1 MLTGRWYC
9 DKVHILFIPEF
20 TSKHMSVYNQ
30 PRKRVIQLIVLGMV
44 VLIIT
49 RLFFLQVVEKKYS
62 KLADANAVLR
72 KVVYPSRG
80 MIYDRKGRS
89 VLQSDMMYDLVVTPS
104 NVKDIDTGYLC
115 EVLQIGR
122 EEFRKRIINAI
133 IKNGRVRR
141 SAFAPLQPPEMF
153 GKLQESMYLFQP
165 GFELVQRQIR
175 SYPYAAAANILGYI
189 GEVSPQML
197 AKPAFSA
204 YQMGDYLGMTGL
216 EKTYESVLMGQRG
229 IQYLVKDNLNRPQ
242 GPYERGEF
250 DTAAIAGKN
259 LRLSLDID
267 LQVLGERLMRNK
279 IGSIVAIDPQTGGIL
294 AMVSSPTF
302 DPNLLTGSYR
312 TRNFSKLFVDTTR
325 PLFNRA
331 IQGTY
336 PPGSSMKPLTA
347 LVALDE
353 GVITPAYGYPCHGA
367 YTTCG
372 RTIGC
377 EHAEGGHAA
386 NLRLAISHSCNSY
399 FVNLYRMVVDS
410 RRWGSIKK
418 GHQKWYE
425 YMSSFGLGH
434 RLGVDIPGEY
444 NGYAIDTIG
453 MNKRYNGQ
461 WNSCS
466 ELYVGMGQGAVSVTP
481 LQMSNAMCI
490 IANKGFYYL
499 PHFVQSIDND
509 NTNLLKNYKE
519 RHTVAHVSDTVY
531 SSVIYGMEDVVE
543 HGTGRNSQIEGVIVC
558 GKTGTA
564 QNNAIVNGELKKMKN
579 HAFFVAFAPRDNPK
593 IAITVIVENSG
604 YGGTYA
610 APIAGLM
617 MEKYLHD
624 TISVKK
630 KAMVKTMLDY
640 NTIDPIIRERS
651 KLDSLNGA
659 TAKMTTGQILDV
671 YFPQR

>member
-1 MLTGRWYC
+1 
-9 DKVHILFIPEF
+9 
-20 TSKHMSVYNQ
+20 MSVYNQ
-30 PRKRVIQLIVLGMV
+30 PRRRVIQLIILGMV
-44 VLIIT
+44 LLIVS

-80 MIYDRKGRS
+80 IIFDRQNRS
-89 VLQSDMMYDLVVTPS
+89 VLRNDVMYDLVVTPAS
-104 NVKDIDTGYLC
+104 VKKIDTAYLC
-115 EVLQIGR
+115 QILQIDNT
-122 EEFRKRIINAI
+122 EFRKRIVNAI
-133 IKNGRVRR
+133 VKNGRVRQ
-141 SAFAPLQPPEMF
+141 SVFAPLLPPEIF
-153 GKLQESMYLFQP
+153 GRLQESMYLFQP

-175 SYPYAAAANILGYI
+175 SYPYSAAANILGYI
-189 GEVSPQML
+189 GEISPQLL
-197 AKPAFSA
+197 AKQAYSA

-216 EKTYESVLMGQRG
+216 EKNYESVLMGQRG

-242 GPYERGEF
+242 GAYEKGEF

-279 IGSIVAIDPQTGGIL
+279 IGSVVAIDPQTGGIL

-302 DPNLLTGSYR
+302 DPNLLSGSYR
-312 TRNFSKLFVDTTR
+312 TRNFSKLFVDTTK

-331 IQGTY
+331 MQGTY

-353 GVITPAYGYPCHGA
+353 GIITPSFGYPCRGA
-367 YTTCG
+367 YLACG
-372 RTIGC
+372 RIAC
-377 EHAEGGHAA
+377 EHSEPGHAA

-399 FVNLYRMVVDS
+399 FVNLYRLAVDS
-410 RRWGSIKK
+410 RKWGSVKK
-418 GHQKWYE
+418 GHQRWYE

-444 NGYAIDTIG
+444 PGYAIDTIG
-453 MNKRYNGQ
+453 MNKRYRGQ
-461 WNSCS
+461 WNSCT

-481 LQMSNAMCI
+481 LQMANAMCI
-490 IANKGFYYL
+490 IANHGYYYL
-499 PHFVQSIDND
+499 PHFVSSIDND
-509 NTNLLKNYKE
+509 NTDLLKKYKE
-519 RHTVAHVSDTVY
+519 KHVVANVSDSSY
-531 SSVIYGMEDVVE
+531 RSVIYGMEDVVE
-543 HGTGRNSQIEGVIVC
+543 SGTGRNAQVEGVVVC

-564 QNNAIVNGELKKMKN
+564 ENNAIVNGKLTKLKN

-593 IAITVIVENSG
+593 IAITVLVENSG

-617 MEKYLHD
+617 IEKYLKD
-624 TISVKK
+624 TISIKK
-630 KAMVKTMLDY
+630 KPVMKTMLDY
-640 NTIDPIIRERS
+640 ITMDPVIRAKS

-659 TAKMTTGQILDV
+659 TARMTAEQILSA
-671 YFPQR
+671 YFRN

>member
-1 MLTGRWYC
+1 
-9 DKVHILFIPEF
+9 
-20 TSKHMSVYNQ
+20 MSVYNQ
-30 PRKRVIQLIVLGMV
+30 PRRRVIQLIILGMV
-44 VLIIT
+44 LLIIT

-80 MIYDRKGRS
+80 MIYDRHGRS
-89 VLQSDMMYDLVVTPS
+89 VLRNEVMYDLVVTPAS
-104 NVKDIDTGYLC
+104 VKNIDTNYLC
-115 EVLQIGR
+115 QILQIDKV
-122 EEFRKRIINAI
+122 EFRKRIVNAI
-133 IKNGRVRR
+133 VKNGRVRQ
-141 SAFAPLQPPEMF
+141 SVFSPLLPPEIF
-153 GKLQESMYLFQP
+153 GRLQESMYLFQP
-165 GFELVQRQIR
+165 GFELMQRQIR

-189 GEVSPQML
+189 GEIAPQTL
-197 AKPAFSA
+197 ALPAYKD

-216 EKTYESVLMGQRG
+216 EKTYENVLVGQRG

-242 GPYERGEF
+242 GPYEKGEF

-279 IGSIVAIDPQTGGIL
+279 IGSVVAIDPQTGGIL

-302 DPNLLTGSYR
+302 DPNLLSGSYR
-312 TRNFSKLFVDTTR
+312 TRNFSKLFVDTTK

-331 IQGTY
+331 MQGTY

-353 GVITPAYGYPCHGA
+353 GIITPSFGYPCRGA
-367 YTTCG
+367 YTACG
-372 RTIGC
+372 RSIAC
-377 EHAEGGHAA
+377 EHSEPGHAA

-399 FVNLYRMVVDS
+399 FVNLYRLEVDS
-410 RRWGSIKK
+410 RKWGSVRK
-418 GHQKWYE
+418 GHQRWYE
-425 YMSSFGLGH
+425 YMRSFGLGH

-444 NGYAIDTIG
+444 SGTVADTNM
-453 MNKRYNGQ
+453 MNKNYHGQ

-466 ELYVGMGQGAVSVTP
+466 ELYVGMGQGAVAVTP
-481 LQMSNAMCI
+481 LQMANAMCI
-490 IANKGFYYL
+490 IANRGSYFL
-499 PHFVQSIDND
+499 PHFVQTIDND
-509 NTNLLKNYKE
+509 KEEQLKKYREK
-519 RHTVAHVSDTVY
+519 HTVAHVTDTVY
-531 SSVIYGMEDVVE
+531 KSVIYGMEDVVE
-543 HGTGRNSQIEGVIVC
+543 SGTGRNAQIEGVIVC

-564 QNNAIVNGELKKMKN
+564 QNNARINGELVKLKN
-579 HAFFVAFAPRDNPK
+579 HAFFVAFAPRDNPR
-593 IAITVIVENSG
+593 IAIAVIVENSG

-610 APIAGLM
+610 APIAGMM

-630 KAMVKTMLDY
+630 KPMMKTMLDY
-640 NTIDPIIRERS
+640 VTIDPVIREKS

-659 TAKMTTGQILDV
+659 TAKLTTDQILNV
-671 YFPQR
+671 YFHN

>member
-1 MLTGRWYC
+1 M
-9 DKVHILFIPEF
+9 II
-20 TSKHMSVYNQ
+20 
-30 PRKRVIQLIVLGMV
+30 LGMV
-44 VLIIT
+44 ILVVT

-80 MIYDRKGRS
+80 MIYDRNGQS
-89 VLQSDMMYDLVVTPS
+89 VLRNDVMYDLVVTPAS
-104 NVKDIDTGYLC
+104 VKNIDTNYLC
-115 EVLQIGR
+115 QILEIDR
-122 EEFRKRIINAI
+122 EEFRKRIVTAI
-133 IKNGRVRR
+133 IKNGRVRT
-141 SAFAPLQPPEMF
+141 SVFAALLPPETF

-189 GEVSPQML
+189 GEVSPQLL

-216 EKTYESVLMGQRG
+216 EKTYESVLMGTRG
-229 IQYLVKDNLNRPQ
+229 IQYVVKDNLNRPQ

-250 DTAAIAGKN
+250 DTSAIAGKN

-279 IGSIVAIDPQTGGIL
+279 IGSVVAIDPQTGGIL

-312 TRNFSKLFVDTTR
+312 ARNFSKLFVDTTK

-336 PPGSSMKPLTA
+336 PPGSSMKPLMA

-353 GVITPAYGYPCHGA
+353 GVITPGYGYACHGS

-377 EHAEGGHAA
+377 EHAEAGHAA

-399 FVNLYRMVVDS
+399 FVNLYRLAVDS
-410 RRWGSIKK
+410 RKWGSVKE
-418 GHQKWYE
+418 GHQKWFE
-425 YMSSFGLGH
+425 YMSAFGLGH
-434 RLGVDIPGEY
+434 RLGVDVPGEY
-444 NGYAIDTIG
+444 AGYAIDTIG
-453 MNKRYNGQ
+453 MNKRYNGL

-481 LQMSNAMCI
+481 LQMANAMCI
-490 IANKGFYYL
+490 IANKGYYYL

-509 NTNLLKNYKE
+509 QSNLLAKYKE

-543 HGTGRNSQIEGVIVC
+543 HGTGRIAQIENIVVC

-564 QNNAIVNGELKKMKN
+564 QNNAIVNGEVKKMKN

-593 IAITVIVENSG
+593 IAIAVIVENSG
-604 YGGTYA
+604 FGGTYA
-610 APIAGLM
+610 APIASLM
-617 MEKYLHD
+617 MEKYLLD
-624 TISVKK
+624 TISVKRK
-630 KAMVKTMLDY
+630 PLVKTMLDY
-640 NTIDPIIRERS
+640 NTIDPIVREKS

-659 TAKMTTGQILDV
+659 TAKMTTDEILNV
-671 YFPQR
+671 YFRK

>member
-1 MLTGRWYC
+1 
-9 DKVHILFIPEF
+9 
-20 TSKHMSVYNQ
+20 MSVYNQ
-30 PRKRVIQLIVLGMV
+30 PRRRVIQLIILGMV
-44 VLIIT
+44 LLIVT

-89 VLQSDMMYDLVVTPS
+89 VLRNDVMYDLVVTPAS
-104 NVKDIDTGYLC
+104 VKNIDTNYLC
-115 EVLQIGR
+115 QILQIDR
-122 EEFRKRIINAI
+122 EEFRKRIVTAI
-133 IKNGRVRR
+133 IKNGRVRQSVF
-141 SAFAPLQPPEMF
+141 SALLPPDMF

-175 SYPYAAAANILGYI
+175 SYPYSAAANILGYI
-189 GEVSPQML
+189 GEVSPQLL

-216 EKTYESVLMGQRG
+216 EKTYEGILMGTRG

-242 GPYERGEF
+242 GPYEKGEF

-294 AMVSSPTF
+294 TMVSSPTF

-312 TRNFSKLFVDTTR
+312 ARNFSKLFVDTTK

-331 IQGTY
+331 TQATY

-353 GVITPAYGYPCHGA
+353 GVITPAFGFPCRGGYA
-367 YTTCG
+367 NCG
-372 RTIGC
+372 KFIRCT
-377 EHAEGGHAA
+377 HNTPGHAA
-386 NLRLAISHSCNSY
+386 NLRLAIANSCNAY
-399 FVNLYRMVVDS
+399 FVHLYRLEVDAAKFGGL
-410 RRWGSIKK
+410 RK
-418 GHQKWYE
+418 GHQKWYD
-425 YMSSFGLGH
+425 YMTSFGLGH

-444 NGYAIDTIG
+444 SGYAIDTAG
-453 MNKRYNGQ
+453 MNKRYNGM
-461 WNSCS
+461 WSSCS
-466 ELYVGMGQGAVSVTP
+466 ELYVGMGQGAVVVTP
-481 LQMSNAMCI
+481 LQMANAMCI
-490 IANKGFYYL
+490 IANRGYYYL

-509 NTNLLKNYKE
+509 NSNLLAKYKE
-519 RHTVAHVSDTVY
+519 RHTVAHISDTSY
-531 SSVIYGMEDVVE
+531 SSVVYGMEDVVE
-543 HGTGRNSQIEGVIVC
+543 RGTGRSAMIEGITVC

-564 QNNAIVNGELKKMKN
+564 ENNAIVNGVLKKLKD
-579 HAFFVAFAPRDNPK
+579 HSVFVAFAPRDNPK
-593 IAITVIVENSG
+593 IAIAVIVENAG
-604 YGGTYA
+604 FGATYA
-610 APIAGLM
+610 APIASLI
-617 MEKYLHD
+617 MEKYLND
-624 TISVKK
+624 TISVKRK
-630 KAMVKTMLDY
+630 PVVKNMLEY
-640 NTIDPIIRERS
+640 NTLDPVVREKS

-659 TAKMTTGQILDV
+659 SARMTTDQILNI
-671 YFPQR
+671 YFRN

>member
-1 MLTGRWYC
+1 
-9 DKVHILFIPEF
+9 
-20 TSKHMSVYNQ
+20 
-30 PRKRVIQLIVLGMV
+30 LIILGMV
-44 VLIIT
+44 LLIVS

-80 MIYDRKGRS
+80 IIFDRQNRS
-89 VLQSDMMYDLVVTPS
+89 VLRNDVMYDLVVTPAS
-104 NVKDIDTGYLC
+104 VKKIDTAYLC
-115 EVLQIGR
+115 QILQIDNA
-122 EEFRKRIINAI
+122 EFKKRIVNAI
-133 IKNGRVRR
+133 VKNGRVRQ
-141 SAFAPLQPPEMF
+141 SVFAPLLPPEIF
-153 GKLQESMYLFQP
+153 GRLQESMYLFQP

-189 GEVSPQML
+189 GEISPQLL
-197 AKPAFSA
+197 AKQAYSA

-216 EKTYESVLMGQRG
+216 EKNYESVLMGQRG

-242 GPYERGEF
+242 GAYEKGEF

-279 IGSIVAIDPQTGGIL
+279 IGSVVAIDPQTGGIL

-312 TRNFSKLFVDTTR
+312 ARNFSKLFVDTTK

-353 GVITPAYGYPCHGA
+353 GIITPSFGYPCHGA
-367 YTTCG
+367 YTACG
-372 RTIGC
+372 RSIAC
-377 EHAEGGHAA
+377 EHSEAGHAA

-399 FVNLYRMVVDS
+399 FVNLYRLEVDS
-410 RRWGSIKK
+410 RKWGSVKK
-418 GHQKWYE
+418 GHQRWYD
-425 YMSSFGLGH
+425 YMTSFGLGH
-434 RLGVDIPGEY
+434 RLGIDIPGEY
-444 NGYAIDTIG
+444 PGYAIDTIG

-466 ELYVGMGQGAVSVTP
+466 ELYVGMGQGAVAVTP
-481 LQMSNAMCI
+481 MQMANAMCI
-490 IANKGFYYL
+490 IANHGYYYL

-509 NTNLLKNYKE
+509 DTDLLKKYKE
-519 RHTVAHVSDTVY
+519 KHTVARVTDTVY
-531 SSVIYGMEDVVE
+531 RSVILGMEDVVE
-543 HGTGRNSQIEGVIVC
+543 SGTGRNSQIEGVIVC

-593 IAITVIVENSG
+593 IAIAVIVENSG

-610 APIAGLM
+610 APIAGMM

-624 TISVKK
+624 TISIKK
-630 KAMVKTMLDY
+630 KPMMKTMLEY
-640 NTIDPIIRERS
+640 VTIDPVLKAKS

-659 TAKMTTGQILDV
+659 TANLTSEQILSN
-671 YFPQR
+671 YFRN

>member
-1 MLTGRWYC
+1 
-9 DKVHILFIPEF
+9 
-20 TSKHMSVYNQ
+20 MSVYNQ
-30 PRKRVIQLIVLGMV
+30 PRRRVIQLIILGMV
-44 VLIIT
+44 LLIVS

-80 MIYDRKGRS
+80 IIFDRQNRS
-89 VLQSDMMYDLVVTPS
+89 VLRNDVMYDLVVTPAS
-104 NVKDIDTGYLC
+104 VKKIDTAYLC
-115 EVLQIGR
+115 QILQIDNA
-122 EEFRKRIINAI
+122 EFKKRIVNAI
-133 IKNGRVRR
+133 VKNGRVRQ
-141 SAFAPLQPPEMF
+141 SVFAPLLPPEIF
-153 GKLQESMYLFQP
+153 GRLQESMYLFQP

-189 GEVSPQML
+189 GEISPQLL
-197 AKPAFSA
+197 AKPAYSA

-216 EKTYESVLMGQRG
+216 EKNYESVLMGQRG

-242 GPYERGEF
+242 GAYEKGEF

-279 IGSIVAIDPQTGGIL
+279 IGSVVAIDPQTGGIL

-312 TRNFSKLFVDTTR
+312 ARNFSKLFVDTTK

-353 GVITPAYGYPCHGA
+353 GIITPSFGYPCHGA
-367 YTTCG
+367 YTACG
-372 RTIGC
+372 RSIAC
-377 EHAEGGHAA
+377 EHSEAGHAA

-399 FVNLYRMVVDS
+399 FVNLYRLEVDS
-410 RRWGSIKK
+410 RKWGSVKK
-418 GHQKWYE
+418 GHQRWYD
-425 YMSSFGLGH
+425 YMTSFGLGH
-434 RLGVDIPGEY
+434 RLGIDIPGEY
-444 NGYAIDTIG
+444 SGYAIDTIG

-466 ELYVGMGQGAVSVTP
+466 ELYVGMGQGAVAVTP
-481 LQMSNAMCI
+481 MQMANAMCI
-490 IANKGFYYL
+490 IANHGFYYL

-509 NTNLLKNYKE
+509 DTDLLKKYKE
-519 RHTVAHVSDTVY
+519 KHTVAKVTDTVY
-531 SSVIYGMEDVVE
+531 RSVILGMEDVVE
-543 HGTGRNSQIEGVIVC
+543 SGTGRNSQIEGVIVC

-593 IAITVIVENSG
+593 IAIAVIVENSG

-610 APIAGLM
+610 APIAGMM

-624 TISVKK
+624 TISIKK
-630 KAMVKTMLDY
+630 KPMMKTMLDY
-640 NTIDPIIRERS
+640 VTIDPVLKAKS

-659 TAKMTTGQILDV
+659 TANLTSEQILSN
-671 YFPQR
+671 YFRN

>member
-1 MLTGRWYC
+1 
-9 DKVHILFIPEF
+9 
-20 TSKHMSVYNQ
+20 MSVYNQ
-30 PRKRVIQLIVLGMV
+30 PRRRVIQLIILGMV
-44 VLIIT
+44 LLIVS

-80 MIYDRKGRS
+80 IIFDRQGRS
-89 VLQSDMMYDLVVTPS
+89 VLRNDVMYDLVVTPAS
-104 NVKDIDTGYLC
+104 VKKIDTAYLC
-115 EVLQIGR
+115 QILQIDNV
-122 EEFRKRIINAI
+122 EFRKRIVNAI
-133 IKNGRVRR
+133 VKNGRVRQ
-141 SAFAPLQPPEMF
+141 SVFAALLPPEIF
-153 GKLQESMYLFQP
+153 GRLQESMYLFQP

-189 GEVSPQML
+189 GEISPQL
-197 AKPAFSA
+197 LVKPAFSA

-216 EKTYESVLMGQRG
+216 EKNYESVLMGQRG

-242 GPYERGEF
+242 GAYEKGEF

-279 IGSIVAIDPQTGGIL
+279 IGSVVAIDPQTGGIL

-312 TRNFSKLFVDTTR
+312 ARNFSKLFVDTTK

-353 GVITPAYGYPCHGA
+353 GIITPSFGYPCHGA
-367 YTTCG
+367 YTACG
-372 RTIGC
+372 RSIAC
-377 EHAEGGHAA
+377 EHSEAGHAA

-399 FVNLYRMVVDS
+399 FVNLYRLEVDS
-410 RRWGSIKK
+410 RKWGSVKK
-418 GHQKWYE
+418 GHQRWYD
-425 YMSSFGLGH
+425 YMTSFGLGH
-434 RLGVDIPGEY
+434 RLGIDIPGEY
-444 NGYAIDTIG
+444 PGYAIDTIG

-466 ELYVGMGQGAVSVTP
+466 ELYVGMGQGAVAVTP
-481 LQMSNAMCI
+481 MQMANAMCI
-490 IANKGFYYL
+490 IANHGFYFL

-509 NTNLLKNYKE
+509 DTDLLKKYKE
-519 RHTVAHVSDTVY
+519 KHTVAKVTDTVY
-531 SSVIYGMEDVVE
+531 RSVILGMEDVVE
-543 HGTGRNSQIEGVIVC
+543 SGTGRNSQIEGVIVC

-593 IAITVIVENSG
+593 IAIAVIVENSG

-610 APIAGLM
+610 APIAGMM

-624 TISVKK
+624 TISIKK
-630 KAMVKTMLDY
+630 KPMMKTMLEY
-640 NTIDPIIRERS
+640 VTIDPVLKAKS

-659 TAKMTTGQILDV
+659 TANLTSDQILSN
-671 YFPQR
+671 YFRN

>member
-1 MLTGRWYC
+1 M
-9 DKVHILFIPEF
+9 II
-20 TSKHMSVYNQ
+20 
-30 PRKRVIQLIVLGMV
+30 LGMA
-44 VLIIT
+44 VLIIV

-80 MIYDRKGRS
+80 MIYDRNGRS
-89 VLQSDMMYDLVVTPS
+89 VLRNDVMYDLMVTPS
-104 NVKDIDTGYLC
+104 SVKNIDTNYLC
-115 EVLQIGR
+115 QILQIDR
-122 EEFRKRIINAI
+122 EEFRKRIVTAI
-133 IKNGRVRR
+133 IKNGRVRQ
-141 SAFAPLQPPEMF
+141 SVFSPLLPPEMF
-153 GKLQESMYLFQP
+153 GRLQESMYLFQP

-175 SYPYAAAANILGYI
+175 SYPYSAAANILGYI

-197 AKPAFSA
+197 AKPAFST

-216 EKTYESVLMGQRG
+216 ENTYESVLMGQRG

-242 GPYERGEF
+242 GPYENGEF
-250 DTAAIAGKN
+250 DTTAIAGKN

-279 IGSIVAIDPQTGGIL
+279 MGSVVAIDPQTGGIL

-312 TRNFSKLFVDTTR
+312 TRNFSKLFVDTTK

-336 PPGSSMKPLTA
+336 PPGSSMKPLMA

-372 RTIGC
+372 RIIGC
-377 EHAEGGHAA
+377 EHSEAGHAS
-386 NLRLAISHSCNSY
+386 NLRTAIAHSCNSY
-399 FVNLYRMVVDS
+399 FVNLYRMAVDS
-410 RRWGSIKK
+410 RKWGSVKK
-418 GHQKWYE
+418 GHQKWYD
-425 YMSSFGLGH
+425 YMTSFGLGH
-434 RLGVDIPGEY
+434 RLGVDVPGEY
-444 NGYAIDTIG
+444 AGYAIDTTG
-453 MNKRYNGQ
+453 MNKRYNGL

-481 LQMSNAMCI
+481 LQMANAMCI

-509 NTNLLKNYKE
+509 RSGLLAKYME

-531 SSVIYGMEDVVE
+531 KSVIYGMEDVVE
-543 HGTGRNSQIEGVIVC
+543 HGTGRIAQIEDVIVC

-564 QNNAIVNGELKKMKN
+564 QNNAIVNGELRKMKN

-593 IAITVIVENSG
+593 IAIAVIVENSG
-604 YGGTYA
+604 FGSTYA
-610 APIAGLM
+610 APIASLM

-624 TISVKK
+624 TISVKR
-630 KAMVKTMLDY
+630 MPLVKTMLDY
-640 NTIDPIIRERS
+640 NTIDPVVREKS

-659 TAKMTTGQILDV
+659 TAKMTTDEILSA
-671 YFPQR
+671 YFRK

>member
-1 MLTGRWYC
+1 M
-9 DKVHILFIPEF
+9 II
-20 TSKHMSVYNQ
+20 
-30 PRKRVIQLIVLGMV
+30 LGMV
-44 VLIIT
+44 LLIVS

-80 MIYDRKGRS
+80 IIFDRQNRS
-89 VLQSDMMYDLVVTPS
+89 VLRNDVMYDLVVTPAS
-104 NVKDIDTGYLC
+104 VKKIDTAYLC
-115 EVLQIGR
+115 QILQIDNA
-122 EEFRKRIINAI
+122 EFKKRIVNAI
-133 IKNGRVRR
+133 VKNGRVRQ
-141 SAFAPLQPPEMF
+141 SVFAPLLPPEIF
-153 GKLQESMYLFQP
+153 GRLQESMYLFQP

-189 GEVSPQML
+189 GEISPQLL
-197 AKPAFSA
+197 AKQAYSA

-216 EKTYESVLMGQRG
+216 EKNYESVLMGQRG

-242 GPYERGEF
+242 GAYEKGEF

-279 IGSIVAIDPQTGGIL
+279 IGSVVAIDPQTGGIL

-312 TRNFSKLFVDTTR
+312 ARNFSKLFVDTTK

-353 GVITPAYGYPCHGA
+353 GIITPSFGYPCHGA
-367 YTTCG
+367 YTACG
-372 RTIGC
+372 RSIAC
-377 EHAEGGHAA
+377 EHSEAGHAA

-399 FVNLYRMVVDS
+399 FVNLYRLEVDS
-410 RRWGSIKK
+410 RKWGSVKK
-418 GHQKWYE
+418 GHQRWYD
-425 YMSSFGLGH
+425 YMTSFGLGH
-434 RLGVDIPGEY
+434 RLGIDIPGEY
-444 NGYAIDTIG
+444 PGYAIDTIG

-466 ELYVGMGQGAVSVTP
+466 ELYVGMGQGAVAVTP
-481 LQMSNAMCI
+481 MQMANAMCI
-490 IANKGFYYL
+490 IANHGYYYL

-509 NTNLLKNYKE
+509 DTDLLKKYKE
-519 RHTVAHVSDTVY
+519 KHTVARVTDTVY
-531 SSVIYGMEDVVE
+531 RSVILGMEDVVE
-543 HGTGRNSQIEGVIVC
+543 SGTGRNSQIEGVIVC

-593 IAITVIVENSG
+593 IAIAVIVENSG

-610 APIAGLM
+610 APIAGMM

-624 TISVKK
+624 TISIKK
-630 KAMVKTMLDY
+630 KPMMKTMLEY
-640 NTIDPIIRERS
+640 VTIDPVLKAKS

-659 TAKMTTGQILDV
+659 TANLTSEQILSN
-671 YFPQR
+671 YFRN